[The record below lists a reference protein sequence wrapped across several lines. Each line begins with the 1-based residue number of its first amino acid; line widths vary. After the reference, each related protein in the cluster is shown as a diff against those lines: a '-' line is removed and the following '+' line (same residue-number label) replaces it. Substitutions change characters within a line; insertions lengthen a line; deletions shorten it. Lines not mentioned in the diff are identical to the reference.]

1 MQSLTNKIKTL
12 TVLKQLEKQ
21 NKEDA
26 YHVINSII
34 DKETL
39 NFILSNSNQF
49 TSLSP
54 AEILYYS
61 QFSSDKDIA
70 KLAVEKDFN
79 ALNSINEKLFMN
91 RQFVKEIINT
101 SNGQVLNFLK
111 GANQLDQ
118 EIIADCILELY
129 VSDKVKEFPNKL
141 KTKTA
146 TQTYQKVFDKVC
158 LDNNL
163 YQQMIDFYRQKEYF
177 YYNLAELYGKNQI
190 TPEQQAEL
198 DLYLRKLETL
208 NHRKAFLI
216 TQDFEQEN

>member
-146 TQTYQKVFDKVC
+146 TQTYQK
-158 LDNNL
+158 
-163 YQQMIDFYRQKEYF
+163 DFYRQKEYF